1 MQILCLYIYC
11 LKEQEYYSWK
21 EAKKIQHLHNKS
33 YNAKFA
39 AKLRGCLVWV
49 APRFSSRK

>member
-1 MQILCLYIYC
+1 MQMHVFTFTSS
-11 LKEQEYYSWK
+11 ERG
-21 EAKKIQHLHNKS
+21 KKNQHLHNES

-39 AKLRGCLVWV
+39 AKLRGSLIWV